1 MRDLFKLDGARIWG
15 GLLIFAGAILLTV
28 AFFLRWNMP
37 YISPVPEEL
46 VRAITNTAVLTG
58 LGITLIILGI
68 TVIILC
74 KNITHMMHVY
84 DEELYRRIKNVP
96 PNADSD

>member
-1 MRDLFKLDGARIWG
+1 MRGLFKLDGARIWG
-15 GLLIFAGAILLTV
+15 GLLIFAGAILLIITFV
-28 AFFLRWNMP
+28 LRWNMT
-37 YISPVPEEL
+37 YSSPAPVDL
-46 VRAITNTAVLTG
+46 VLTIANTAVLAG
-58 LGITLIILGI
+58 IGITLIILGI

-74 KNITHMMHVY
+74 KNIAHMMHVY